1 MNLYMFFFYEINC
14 DDEQISLDNKA
25 NSSNQV
31 DSNEKVKDQ
40 VDEPQ
45 DEEKTLPTIN
55 NEELSKSWNVVHG
68 HPKELI
74 IGEVEHEVSIR

>member
-1 MNLYMFFFYEINC
+1 MNLYMFFFFYETNPLNIKNNC

-25 NSSNQV
+25 SSSNQV
-31 DSNEKVKDQ
+31 DSSEKVKDQ

-55 NEELSKSWNVVHG
+55 NEELSKS
-68 HPKELI
+68 
-74 IGEVEHEVSIR
+74 